1 MNRNNAPAGT
11 IRAAL
16 GYPAFRRLLTG
27 LAISQVGDWLYN
39 LALVAL
45 VYQRTHSALWAG
57 VTTAARVVP
66 AVVLGPLGGAVADR
80 YDRRRVMIASDL
92 IRVALMLVLALAAAA
107 HLPILLAPLI
117 AAVATAAGTPYL
129 PCTSA
134 TTPRLVP
141 DADLPGANAARSAV
155 TGLGIIVGPALG
167 GVLLLLGSPALAF
180 LMNALTFG
188 LSAATVLAIPAGACF
203 RPGAG
208 GRGARPAG
216 LVSGIAAGA
225 AVLRRSPGALRLVGA
240 DIMCS
245 VVYGMQTVLLL
256 LVARRSGLG
265 LHGYGYLFAAL
276 GVGALAG
283 TALASRALRH
293 SNQRAVLADALAAVG
308 LPMLLLAVARG
319 PAVALILIAVTGT
332 GAILVEIL
340 TETGL
345 QRMLPPEVFGRAY
358 GLALPAALAGIAL
371 GSLIAPLLVSALG
384 TTGALIACGAAAPV
398 YALTLPRL
406 AVAAGAP
413 AADQPAGDQPVMA
426 ESVMA
431 ESVTAE
437 SAPAESVPGSVPA
450 ARRLAEAPT
459 EVLTAI
465 PGPGR

>member
-1 MNRNNAPAGT
+1 MNMNNAPSGT

-16 GYPAFRRLLTG
+16 RYPAFRRLLTG

-66 AVVLGPLGGAVADR
+66 AVALGPLGGVVADR
-80 YDRRRVMIASDL
+80 YDRRLVMIVSDL
-92 IRVALMLVLALAAAA
+92 IRVALMLALALVAAAQ
-107 HLPILLAPLI
+107 LPVLLAPLI

-129 PCTSA
+129 PCTSGA
-134 TTPRLVP
+134 TPRLVP

-180 LMNALTFG
+180 LVNGLTFG
-188 LSAATVLAIPAGACF
+188 LSAATVLAIPAGDCF

-208 GRGARPAG
+208 GRGGRPSG
-216 LVSGIAAGA
+216 LLSGIAAGA
-225 AVLRRSPGALRLVGA
+225 AVLRRSPSALRLVGA

-293 SNQRAVLADALAAVG
+293 PNQRAVLADMLAAVG
-308 LPMLLLAVARG
+308 LPMLLLAVTRG
-319 PAVALILIAVTGT
+319 PAVALILVAFT
-332 GAILVEIL
+332 GAGAVLVEIL

-371 GSLIAPLLVSALG
+371 GSLIAPLLVTALG

-398 YALTLPRL
+398 YALTLPRM
-406 AVAAGAP
+406 AAAAGAP
-413 AADQPAGDQPVMA
+413 AADQPIGDQSLIA
-426 ESVMA
+426 ESVPA

-437 SAPAESVPGSVPA
+437 SVPAERA
-450 ARRLAEAPT
+450 AAEAPT
-459 EVLTAI
+459 EVLAAVAS
-465 PGPGR
+465 PGR

>member
-1 MNRNNAPAGT
+1 MNNAPAGT

-16 GYPAFRRLLTG
+16 RYPAFRRLLAG
-27 LAISQVGDWLYN
+27 LAISQAGDWLYN

-66 AVVLGPLGGAVADR
+66 MVALGPLGGVVADR
-80 YDRRRVMIASDL
+80 YDRRLVMIASDL
-92 IRVALMLVLALAAAA
+92 IRLALMVALALVAAT
-107 HLPILLAPLI
+107 HLPILIAPVI
-117 AAVATAAGTPYL
+117 AALATAAGTPYL
-129 PCTSA
+129 PCASA

-180 LMNALTFG
+180 LINGLTFG
-188 LSAATVLAIPAGACF
+188 LSAATVLAIPAGDCF

-208 GRGARPAG
+208 GRAERPAG
-216 LVSGIAAGA
+216 LLRGIAAGA
-225 AVLRRSPGALRLVGA
+225 AALRSRPSALRLVGA
-240 DIMCS
+240 DVMCS

-293 SNQRAVLADALAAVG
+293 SSQRTVLANTLAAVG

-319 PAVALILIAVTGT
+319 AVLALILVAVTGA

-358 GLALPAALAGIAL
+358 GLALPAAVAGIAL

-384 TTGALIACGAAAPV
+384 ITGALLACGAAAPV
-398 YALTLPRL
+398 YALTLPRM
-406 AVAAGAP
+406 AAAAG
-413 AADQPAGDQPVMA
+413 QPATAEPVLA
-426 ESVMA
+426 ESLAAESMLGESVLG

-437 SAPAESVPGSVPA
+437 SLSAQRA
-450 ARRLAEAPT
+450 AAEAPT
-459 EVLTAI
+459 QVLAAVAS
-465 PGPGR
+465 PGR